1 MIRGKKKILAIGA
14 HPDDVELGCGATL
27 ARLVTEGHT
36 VFIID
41 LTRGEL
47 GTRGSAEI
55 RQHEAIRA
63 AEILEIKNRYN
74 LAFRDGFF
82 VNDEVHQRILISYI
96 RHLQPDMV
104 IGNAPVD
111 RHPDHGRACS
121 LIRDAVFFSGLNKIE
136 TKWEKKV
143 QPVWRPTSLFHYI
156 QGILIKPDI
165 VVDVSEYWEKKMQ
178 AIMAYKTQFYSSE
191 DVGEPSTY
199 ISSPEFF
206 ESITAR
212 GREMGINQGFRY
224 AEGFISSRVI
234 GVRDLTQ
241 LV

>member
-1 MIRGKKKILAIGA
+1 MTGRKKILAIGA

-27 ARLVTEGHT
+27 ARLVTEGHS
-36 VFIID
+36 VYIID

-47 GTRGSAEI
+47 GTRGSAED
-55 RQHEAIRA
+55 RLHEATQA
-63 AEILEIKNRYN
+63 AEILGVKQRYN
-74 LAFRDGFF
+74 LAFRDGFL
-82 VNDEVHQRILISYI
+82 VNDEVHQRTLISYI

-111 RHPDHGRACS
+111 RHPDHGRACM
-121 LIRDAVFFSGLNKIE
+121 LIRDAVFLAGLKKIE
-136 TKWEKKV
+136 TTWE
-143 QPVWRPTSLFHYI
+143 QREQQAWRPTSLFHYI
-156 QGILIKPDI
+156 QAMLIKPDV
-165 VVDVSEYWEKKMQ
+165 VVDVGDYWEKKMQ
-178 AIMAYKTQFYSSE
+178 AVMAYKTQFYSAA
-191 DVGEPSTY
+191 DDREPSTY
-199 ISSPEFF
+199 ISSPEFL

-212 GREMGINQGFRY
+212 GREMGINQGFRF